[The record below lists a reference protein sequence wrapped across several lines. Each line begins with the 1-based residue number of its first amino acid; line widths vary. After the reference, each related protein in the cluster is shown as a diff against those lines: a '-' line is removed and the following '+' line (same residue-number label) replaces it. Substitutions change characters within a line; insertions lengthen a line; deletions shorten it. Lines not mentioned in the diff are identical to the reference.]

1 MLTPTPFSLS
11 ASGQRLDFAQVPLP
25 GLVGYTA
32 VYYHWADGLAPFA
45 VAGGQVVGEL
55 VSAPGCEWQPLPLS
69 QHTIKLTETPK
80 ESRHGETYQVKL
92 QGERTQAPAHVLG
105 AVATMAR
112 RPVALLVRQAD
123 GQLRLVGSPEEP
135 LRLLPTG
142 VGQHPGT
149 RAGLDLLFTGLT
161 TGLAPYYTGTLL
173 VGGLGAAAPASGGVR
188 VLDGHGQVLLNLPAS
203 GYDLVIEGPF
213 RTVLRLQA
221 K

>member
-1 MLTPTPFSLS
+1 MPNSFISS
-11 ASGQRLDFAQVPLP
+11 ASSQLLNLAQAPLP

-32 VYYHWADGLAPFA
+32 VYYHWADGLAPFT
-45 VAGGQVVGEL
+45 VADGQVVGNL
-55 VSAPGCEWQPLPLS
+55 VSATGFEWQQLPLS

-92 QGERTQAPAHVLG
+92 QGERAQVPAPVLG
-105 AVATMAR
+105 AVATMTR
-112 RPVALLVRQAD
+112 RPVVVLVRQAD
-123 GQLRLVGSPEEP
+123 GQLRLMGSPEEP
-135 LRLLPTG
+135 LRLLPTS

-149 RAGLDLLFTGLT
+149 RAGLDLLFSGLT
-161 TGLAPYYTGTLL
+161 TGLAPFYAGTLL
-173 VGGLGAAAPASGGVR
+173 VGGLSAAAPATGGVR

-221 K
+221 V